1 MRRWRLLALLV
12 VVVTIGVAS
21 WQVARNL
28 SYADYASPRAPQS
41 STGSSS
47 TAAAAWPNAAFTSA
61 ATPPEHAQAVAQ
73 ARTLAQQWLTERGW
87 PGVSLAVGVNGE
99 IVWSE
104 GFGYADIENRVA
116 VWPETKFRVGSVSK
130 PLTAAALA
138 LLVEQGRLDLD
149 APVQRYVPGFPDKGK
164 PVTSRLVAGHLAGIR
179 HYRGA
184 EFLLAKRYNSVTESL
199 EIFKDDPLVFEPSAR
214 FGYSSY
220 GWNLLSAVVEGA
232 SGETFLDYMNTS
244 VFRRLGL
251 RHTLADENDALIPHR
266 ARFYQRNSDGVLHN
280 APYVDNSY
288 KWAGGGFLSTT
299 EDLVRFASA
308 HLQPG
313 FLKAETLKL
322 LFTSQRTTA
331 GEETHYGIG
340 WAVRADES
348 GRRTISHGG
357 GSVGGTTM
365 LLMYPDSGVVIAMA
379 VNLSSA
385 RLAQRDA
392 AQLAELFMK

>member
-1 MRRWRLLALLV
+1 MRRLKMIATLGFVALLAL
-12 VVVTIGVAS
+12 AS
-21 WQVARNL
+21 WHGGRSV
-28 SYADYASPRAPQS
+28 SYAGYTSAAAQS
-41 STGSSS
+41 SAGASS
-47 TAAAAWPNAAFTSA
+47 AAAAWPGAAVSSA
-61 ATPPEHAQAVAQ
+61 AVPPEHAQAVAL
-73 ARTLAQQWLTERGW
+73 ARALAQQWLAERGW
-87 PGVSLAVGVNGE
+87 PGVSVAVGVNGE

-138 LLVEQGRLDLD
+138 LLIEQGKLDLD
-149 APVQRYVPGFPDKGK
+149 APVQRYVPGFPEKGK

-184 EFLLAKRYNSVTESL
+184 EFALAKRYNSVTESL
-199 EIFKDDPLVFEPSAR
+199 EIFKDDPLLFEPGAR

-232 SGETFLDYMNTS
+232 SGAKFLDYMNIS

-251 RHTLADENDALIPHR
+251 RHTLADENDVLVPHR
-266 ARFYQRNSDGVLHN
+266 VRFYQRDSDGVLRN

-308 HLQPG
+308 HLKPG
-313 FLKAETLKL
+313 FFKDETLKL

-331 GEETHYGIG
+331 GEETGYGIG
-340 WAVRADES
+340 WRVRTDDK
-348 GRRTISHGG
+348 GRRTRSHSG

-365 LLMYPDSGVVIAMA
+365 LLMYPDSGVVLAMA

-385 RLAQRDA
+385 RLGERDA
-392 AQLAELFMK
+392 AQIASLFTK

>member
-1 MRRWRLLALLV
+1 MRRWRLLALFA

-21 WQVARNL
+21 WQAGRGV
-28 SYADYASPRAPQS
+28 SYADHASPRVPQS
-41 STGSSS
+41 SAGSG
-47 TAAAAWPNAAFTSA
+47 AAAAWPGAAYASA
-61 ATPPEHAQAVAQ
+61 ATPPEHAQAVVQ
-73 ARTLAQQWLTERGW
+73 ARALAQQWLTERGW
-87 PGVSLAVGVNGE
+87 PGVSVAVGVDGE

-138 LLVEQGRLDLD
+138 LLVEQGKLDLD
-149 APVQRYVPGFPDKGK
+149 APVQRYVPSFPDKGK

-184 EFLLAKRYNSVTESL
+184 EFALAKRYNAVTDSL
-199 EIFKDDPLVFEPSAR
+199 EIFKDDPLLFDPGAR
-214 FGYSSY
+214 YSYSSY

-232 SGETFLDYMNTS
+232 SGEKFLDYMNTS

-251 RHTLADENDALIPHR
+251 RHTLADENDVLVPHR
-266 ARFYQRNSDGVLHN
+266 VRFYQRDSSGVLHN

-313 FLKAETLKL
+313 SFKAETLKL

-331 GEETHYGIG
+331 GEETGYGIG
-340 WAVRADES
+340 WRVRTDDK
-348 GRRTISHGG
+348 GRRTRSHSG

-365 LLMYPDSGVVIAMA
+365 LLMYPDSGVVVAMA

-385 RLAQRDA
+385 RLGERDA
-392 AQLAELFMK
+392 AQIAGLFMK

>member
-1 MRRWRLLALLV
+1 MRRWRLLALFV
-12 VVVTIGVAS
+12 VVVTTGVAS
-21 WQVARNL
+21 WRAGRSV

-41 STGSSS
+41 STGASG
-47 TAAAAWPNAAFTSA
+47 TAAAPWPNAAYASA
-61 ATPPEHAQAVAQ
+61 ATPPEYAQAVAQ

-138 LLVEQGRLDLD
+138 LLVEQGKLDLD
-149 APVQRYVPGFPDKGK
+149 APVQRYVPGFPEKGK

-184 EFLLAKRYNSVTESL
+184 EFLLAKRYNSVSESL
-199 EIFKDDPLVFEPSAR
+199 EIFKDDPLVFEPGAR

-232 SGETFLDYMNTS
+232 SGEQFLDYMNAS

-251 RHTLADENDALIPHR
+251 RHTLADENDVLIPHR
-266 ARFYQRNSDGVLHN
+266 ARFYQRNSDGVPRN

-331 GEETHYGIG
+331 GEETHYGMG
-340 WAVRADES
+340 WAVRADEK

-385 RLAQRDA
+385 RLGERDA
-392 AQLAELFMK
+392 AQIAQLFMR